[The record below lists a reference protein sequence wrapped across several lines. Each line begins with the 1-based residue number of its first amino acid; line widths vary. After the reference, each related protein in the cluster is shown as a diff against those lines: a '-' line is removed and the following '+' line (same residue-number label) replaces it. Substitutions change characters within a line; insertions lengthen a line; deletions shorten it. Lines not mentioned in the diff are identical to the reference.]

1 MRALAFA
8 LALVSLPV
16 AAQVTVGRWQDL
28 QPYIAAQT
36 TKLNTHTDEIAAL
49 QAQVADLTTRL
60 AKAETNIAN
69 AVAAH
74 DAAVRY
80 ALIAMCYTNSQI
92 ASAGWAAT
100 LIGMKPFPLGDLEC
114 PPAGTRFYTLYYLNP
129 AGPPIPPAQ

>member
-114 PPAGTRFYTLYYLNP
+114 PPAGSRYYTLYYLNP
-129 AGPPIPPAQ
+129 NGPPIPPAQ